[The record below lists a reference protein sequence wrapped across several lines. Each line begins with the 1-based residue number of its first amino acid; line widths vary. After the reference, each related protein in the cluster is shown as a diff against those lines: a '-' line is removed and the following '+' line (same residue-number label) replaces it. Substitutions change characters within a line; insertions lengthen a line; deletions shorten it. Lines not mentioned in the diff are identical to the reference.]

1 MNREPM
7 KHLSLKLGDLPI
19 MKNNGDTYEL
29 ELCRK
34 AVASVMK
41 DVEKADNKVIYEA
54 MIEFAKKE
62 NFTDIYLI
70 DEDFLR
76 SSITHEIERRR
87 RLNNEIQP

>member
-7 KHLSLKLGDLPI
+7 KHLSFKLGDLPI
-19 MKNNGDTYEL
+19 MKNDGDTYKL

-41 DVEKADNKVIYEA
+41 DVEKADDKVIYEA

-70 DEDFLR
+70 DEEFLR
-76 SSITHEIERRR
+76 SAITHEIERRR
-87 RLNNEIQP
+87 RMKDEIQS